1 MASFCPSAAASLPC
15 VRGRTL
21 VVLLAAIFSQ
31 ALMAPGS
38 SAEFSSTPTTPGDL
52 GATTQPQDG
61 VGPGPSPTLSH
72 ARYLTDTNFDQG
84 GYKALF
90 SMLHAFL
97 GVVQSNELPKDI
109 IQEFVNGE
117 DLLSVLTNNSTKLAV
132 YEMGFLICLAIGLLY
147 FLLLPFVAFFFCCC
161 RCCGKC
167 GGRRYQSDAEAR
179 SNCRRISYSVTLL
192 LCCLLATGGLV
203 CMFQAN
209 IYTHYES
216 GKSFAGSEVRTIVK
230 NNLADINTFADNT
243 VKQLDEVVAQYG
255 PVKDIASNKVQN
267 IGSIVGGNIQN
278 NFLGVVAGPQSA
290 VLDLVDVINRT
301 KENLNTVNA
310 SMSTLNMWA
319 ININT
324 TLDEIRNN
332 LTTHLTPCNGT
343 GNSTACQWLLDE
355 SNNISLAADFSPLS
369 GIVEQVIIDLRS
381 ISEGDLKDQLV
392 KGNETIK
399 NITQLVDAA
408 ASGIKTGVLNT
419 LTSVGNEI
427 QNFSSQLDLSQ
438 YLDQINTQ
446 TEEFSKTLTN
456 IQDEAIFFDKLRF
469 LAILG
474 VVLLLALIVLFFT
487 IGLCLGTCGYSK
499 RKSPANRG
507 CCSNCGGIFL
517 MAGVGFVFIFS
528 WIFMFIVAILFF
540 IGGNIHTLGCKPLA
554 DQSLFHLLDGL
565 KLPDQ
570 AENATFLGYI
580 TNIGSNI
587 TITQVYEDCKRD
599 AAIYSTLKMDQF
611 QNLDELID
619 IREYVQ
625 KIKDDISGIQVDLSS
640 VNLLDPAG
648 KNIIR
653 AFGNSGVDS
662 IRYNLFLEQIDKG
675 LVNTNLSRYAS
686 ELRKIALSGPN
697 PNDAVLIEIA
707 GQLEDI
713 DMPTQELDLMRASIV
728 LLKEDTSNI
737 SNKTDDLVDQL
748 DNAQNVLTNISAGV
762 IRLEISNYIDFLI
775 SDFDVYIGWI
785 KRMIRWEMGG
795 CLPVANLVDSIHII
809 GCSCVVDS
817 LNGIWFGLGWAL
829 VFLFIS
835 LIFAVKLAKY
845 FRRMKKE
852 DAFESPMYTSGIN
865 KAYSPDPEEFALP
878 RAKSGHGP

>member
-1 MASFCPSAAASLPC
+1 MASFYPSAAASPPC

-21 VVLLAAIFSQ
+21 AVLLAAICSL
-31 ALMAPGS
+31 ALMAPGA
-38 SAEFSSTPTTPGDL
+38 SAVFGPPPTTPGDA
-52 GATTQPQDG
+52 GATTSPQDG
-61 VGPGPSPTLSH
+61 VGSGPSPTLSP

-117 DLLSVLTNNSTKLAV
+117 DLLSVLTNNATKLAV

-192 LCCLLATGGLV
+192 LCCLLTTGGLV

-230 NNLADINTFADNT
+230 NNLADINTFAENT

-255 PVKDIASNKVQN
+255 PVKDIATNKVQN
-267 IGSIVGGNIQN
+267 IGSIVGGNIQK
-278 NFLGVVAGPQSA
+278 NFLGEVAGPQSA
-290 VLDLVDVINRT
+290 ALNLVDVIKRT
-301 KENLNTVNA
+301 KENLNTVNS
-310 SMSTLNMWA
+310 SMSTLNLWA
-319 ININT
+319 IDTNT
-324 TLDEIRNN
+324 TLDEIRSN
-332 LTTHLTPCNGT
+332 LTTHLTPC
-343 GNSTACQWLLDE
+343 SSAECRWLLDE
-355 SNNISLAADFSPLS
+355 SNNISLAADFTPLS
-369 GIVEQVIIDLRS
+369 GTVEQVIIDLRS

-438 YLDQINTQ
+438 YLDQIKTQ
-446 TEEFSKTLTN
+446 TEEFSNTLTN

-474 VVLLLALIVLFFT
+474 VVLLLAIIVLFFT

-565 KLPDQ
+565 KVPDQ
-570 AENATFLGYI
+570 PENATFLGYI

-611 QNLDELID
+611 QNLDDLID
-619 IREYVQ
+619 IQEYVQ
-625 KIKDDISGIQVDLSS
+625 KIKDDISGINVDLSS

-648 KNIIR
+648 KDIIR
-653 AFGNSGVDS
+653 DFGNSRVDS
-662 IRYNLFLEQIDKG
+662 IPYNLFLEQIDKG
-675 LVNTNLSRYAS
+675 LVNTNLPRYAF
-686 ELRKIALSGPN
+686 ELRKFVLSGQN
-697 PNDAVLIEIA
+697 LSGAVLSGIA
-707 GQLEDI
+707 SQLEDI
-713 DMPTQELDLMRASIV
+713 DRDMPTQELDLMGASIV
-728 LLKEDTSNI
+728 LLQEDTSNI
-737 SNKTDDLVDQL
+737 SNKTVALIAQL
-748 DNAQNVLTNISAGV
+748 DNAQNVLTNISSSV
-762 IRLEISNYIDFLI
+762 VNLEISNYIDFLI
-775 SDFDVYIGWI
+775 LDFDLYIGWI
-785 KRMIRWEMGG
+785 KRMIRLEMGG

-835 LIFAVKLAKY
+835 LIFAVKLTKY

-852 DAFESPMYTSGIN
+852 DVFESPMYTSGIN

>member
-1 MASFCPSAAASLPC
+1 MASFCPSAAASPPS

-21 VVLLAAIFSQ
+21 AVLLAAIFSQ
-31 ALMAPGS
+31 ALMAPGA
-38 SAEFSSTPTTPGDL
+38 SAVFGPPPTTPRDPA
-52 GATTQPQDG
+52 ATTPPQDG
-61 VGPGPSPTLSH
+61 VGSGPSPTLSH
-72 ARYLTDTNFDQG
+72 ARYQTDTNFDQG
-84 GYKALF
+84 GNRALF
-90 SMLHAFL
+90 SMVHAFL
-97 GVVQSNELPKDI
+97 GVVQSNALPKDL
-109 IQEFVNGE
+109 IQEFINEE
-117 DLLSVLTNNSTKLAV
+117 DTLNVLTKNSSKLAV

-161 RCCGKC
+161 RCCCGKC
-167 GGRRYQSDAEAR
+167 GGRMYQSDADAR
-179 SNCRRISYSVTLL
+179 SSCRRISYSVTLL
-192 LCCLLATGGLV
+192 LCCLVTAGGLA

-216 GKSFAGSEVRTIVK
+216 GKSFAGSEVRTLVK

-255 PVKDIASNKVQN
+255 PVKDIATNKVQN
-267 IGSIVGGNIQN
+267 IGSIVGGNIQK
-278 NFLGVVAGPQSA
+278 NFFRVVAGPQSA
-290 VLDLVDVINRT
+290 VLDFVDVINRT

-310 SMSTLNMWA
+310 STSTLNHWA

-332 LTTHLTPCNGT
+332 LTIHLNAC
-343 GNSTACQWLLDE
+343 NSTACEWLLDE
-355 SNNISLAADFSPLS
+355 SKNISLAADFTPLS
-369 GIVEQVIIDLRS
+369 GTLEQPIIALRS

-399 NITQLVDAA
+399 NITQIVDAA
-408 ASGIKTGVLNT
+408 ASGIQRGVLNT

-427 QNFSSQLDLSQ
+427 QNFSSQFDLSK
-438 YLDQINTQ
+438 YLDQINTA
-446 TEEFSKTLTN
+446 TEDFSNSLTKV
-456 IQDEAIFFDKLRF
+456 QDEAIYFDKLRF
-469 LAILG
+469 LAVLG
-474 VVLLLALIVLFFT
+474 VMLLLSLILLCFT

-540 IGGNIHTLGCKPLA
+540 AGGNIHAMVCKPLA

-570 AENATFLGYI
+570 ADNATFLGSI

-599 AAIYSTLKMDQF
+599 TAIYSTLKMEQF
-611 QNLDELID
+611 QNLDDLID
-619 IREYVQ
+619 IKEYVQ
-625 KIKDDISGIQVDLSS
+625 KIKDDISGIRVDLSS
-640 VNLLDPAG
+640 VNLLDSAG
-648 KNIIR
+648 KDIIR
-653 AFGNSGVDS
+653 DFGQSRVES
-662 IRYNLFLEQIDKG
+662 IPYREFLEQIDKG
-675 LVNTNLSRYAS
+675 LVNTNLTRYAS
-686 ELRKIALSGPN
+686 ELRNLASSGQNLNDSTLIGIAS
-697 PNDAVLIEIA
+697 
-707 GQLEDI
+707 QLEAIDS
-713 DMPTQELDLMRASIV
+713 DMPTQELDLMKASTV
-728 LLKEDTSNI
+728 LLKEDTFNI
-737 SNKTDDLVDQL
+737 SSKGADLIDQL
-748 DNAQNVLTNISAGV
+748 DNAQNVLTNISSSVTG
-762 IRLEISNYIDFLI
+762 IEISNYIDFLI
-775 SDFDVYIGWI
+775 LDFDFYIGWI

-795 CLPVANLVDSIHII
+795 CLPVANLVDSLHII
-809 GCSCVVDS
+809 GCSCVLDS

-852 DAFESPMYTSGIN
+852 DAFESPMYSSQIN
-865 KAYSPDPEEFALP
+865 KAYSPDPHEFALP
-878 RAKSGHGP
+878 RAKSEHGP